1 MSNRLPI
8 FFIMMTVVI
17 DAMGIGLI
25 MPVMPDLIQEV
36 LPGAT
41 LADAAVWGGILATVF
56 AVMQFVFG
64 PMVGNLSDR
73 FGRKPV
79 LLVALVVMAAD
90 YLLMA
95 VAGTVWLLLIGRIVG
110 GITAATHSTASA
122 FMADISKPEEKAAN
136 FGLIGAGFG
145 IGFVLG
151 PVLGGLLAEFGTRAP
166 FYAAAGLAFANALFG
181 WFVLTETVTDK
192 TRRAFSWMRAN
203 PFGAFK
209 SIGSFPG
216 LSNLMWVFFF
226 YAVASVV
233 YPATW
238 SYFTAEKFGWSPG
251 MIGVSLAIYGLSFGL
266 VQGLLVAPAIKAFGE
281 RKTVVIGL
289 VIEIVTFIFIGIA
302 PAGWMVLVTAP
313 IASLGAIGMPAL
325 QGIMSRNTPDD
336 SQGEL
341 QGVLTSINAVG
352 MILAPLVMTRAFA
365 AFSGPDA
372 PVYLPGAPYLLA
384 AGLVAVATVIF
395 VSRYIGR
402 APSDAA

>member
-1 MSNRLPI
+1 
-8 FFIMMTVVI
+8 
-17 DAMGIGLI
+17 
-25 MPVMPDLIQEV
+25 
-36 LPGAT
+36 
-41 LADAAVWGGILATVF
+41 
-56 AVMQFVFG
+56 
-64 PMVGNLSDR
+64 
-73 FGRKPV
+73 
-79 LLVALVVMAAD
+79 
-90 YLLMA
+90 
-95 VAGTVWLLLIGRIVG
+95 
-110 GITAATHSTASA
+110 
-122 FMADISKPEEKAAN
+122 
-136 FGLIGAGFG
+136 
-145 IGFVLG
+145 
-151 PVLGGLLAEFGTRAP
+151 
-166 FYAAAGLAFANALFG
+166 
-181 WFVLTETVTDK
+181 
-192 TRRAFSWMRAN
+192 
-203 PFGAFK
+203 
-209 SIGSFPG
+209 
-216 LSNLMWVFFF
+216 MWVFFF